1 VMGAQA
7 AKPPTVAERGGEFG
21 MELKTPPR
29 QGVERAAA
37 APVERKEA
45 ARFAGS
51 RTGDGVSL
59 DHGRPRAASAREIG
73 DRGAD
78 CATATDHDAR
88 GRTHA
93 QLLCQAWRRDYRAAH
108 AARASQPVA
117 LPPGRARLATRPS
130 LTGSSGMVKTIGIVV
145 VAALAAS
152 AGSEPPVA
160 TITATCRRINSVT
173 RAGTRS

>member
-1 VMGAQA
+1 
-7 AKPPTVAERGGEFG
+7 

-59 DHGRPRAASAREIG
+59 DDGRPRAASAREIG

-88 GRTHA
+88 GRTYA
-93 QLLCQAWRRDYRAAH
+93 PLLCQAWRWDYWAVDAQL
-108 AARASQPVA
+108 ATVPVA
-117 LPPGRARLATRPS
+117 
-130 LTGSSGMVKTIGIVV
+130 
-145 VAALAAS
+145 VA
-152 AGSEPPVA
+152 
-160 TITATCRRINSVT
+160 
-173 RAGTRS
+173 